1 MTASGAPVDLDRL
14 ADFVGGALDGTPDA
28 DAVRHLITTDSGWAE
43 AYTAL
48 MSADELVRGHLN
60 ALGSEFPAVPSDVGA
75 RLDAALAA
83 AAPPRLK
90 VVPQERDELAE
101 RRARRRRWSVG
112 LATAA
117 AVLVCG
123 SVGIAVLRN
132 APYSSN
138 SSTSSADQAGGAA
151 APPKA
156 AAPAPSGGPA
166 IYSSGRDYTPDS
178 LRSLSLPSGLGAA
191 GKSPNALQNDTGG
204 QSGAGSGAGPLR
216 ESEPTAVP
224 GPLARLGDPAA
235 RAACLNAIVAAYG
248 GQVVVA
254 DYARFQGQPAL
265 VVLLDGASFA
275 GGGRGAV
282 VVGSQC
288 GIGNTTDE
296 RYTQRL

>member
-1 MTASGAPVDLDRL
+1 MTAGGARVDLDRL

-48 MSADELVRGHLN
+48 VSADELVRGQLN
-60 ALGSEFPAVPSDVGA
+60 ALGSEAPAVPSDVGA
-75 RLDAALAA
+75 RLDAALAG
-83 AAPPRLK
+83 AAPPRLQ

-117 AVLVCG
+117 AVLVCASLG
-123 SVGIAVLRN
+123 VAVLRN

-166 IYSSGRDYTPDS
+166 IYSTGRDYTADS
-178 LRSLSLPSGLGAA
+178 LRSLSLLGGLNAA
-191 GKSPNALQNDTGG
+191 GKSPNAMQEDSGA

-216 ESEPTAVP
+216 AEEPTAVP
-224 GPLARLGDPAA
+224 GPLARLASPAA
-235 RAACLNAIVAAYG
+235 RTACLDAIVAAYG
-248 GQVVVA
+248 GRVVVA
-254 DYARFQGQPAL
+254 DYASFQGQPAL
-265 VVLLDGASFA
+265 VVLLDGAAFA

-288 GIGNTTDE
+288 GIGNAPDV
-296 RYTQRL
+296 RYKQPL